1 MNRKIY
7 ANCWGLIAQ
16 RLGHKTSA
24 SATLLVKVPA
34 AYSSL
39 ECRQCG
45 HTSTENRKSQ
55 AEFECIACGHQD
67 HVDIQAAN
75 TILARVTVPAFTPG
89 LGATPVQTGVLA
101 QARRPDAA

>member
-55 AEFECIACGHQD
+55 AEFQCVKCGHQD
-67 HVDIQAAN
+67 HADIQAAN
-75 TILARVTVPAFTPG
+75 TILALATRPAHTSGPE
-89 LGATPVQTGVLA
+89 ATPVQTGVLA